1 MNYLAQHLADGG
13 RIINISSTTTQL
25 MLPTA
30 SAYVATKAAVNQMTR
45 IIAKELGARGITVN
59 AVSPGLTDTEL
70 FRDGKS
76 SQQINQMSQMSALY
90 ARCQL
95 CSMGKCRSF

>member
-1 MNYLAQHLADGG
+1 
-13 RIINISSTTTQL
+13 

-59 AVSPGLTDTEL
+59 AVSPGPTDTEL

-76 SQQINQMSQMSALY
+76 EQQINQMSQMSALGGLGKVEDIADVVTFLASDE
-90 ARCQL
+90 ARWVTGQNMFVNGGL
-95 CSMGKCRSF
+95 A